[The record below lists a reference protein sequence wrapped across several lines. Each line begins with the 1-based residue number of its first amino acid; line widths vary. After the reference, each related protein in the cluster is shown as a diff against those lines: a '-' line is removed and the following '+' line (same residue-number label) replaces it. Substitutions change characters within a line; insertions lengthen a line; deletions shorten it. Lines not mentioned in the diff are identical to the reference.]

1 MITENFVE
9 SSIASEHYFT
19 AADGRS
25 GAIANGTYA
34 GVERP
39 LANDRD
45 LEALAHVT
53 VCILI
58 MNNGYKVYGVNTGS
72 IDPTRFNAEVG
83 RQLPESAVRQS
94 HVEAVDRLHRR
105 ADGRPAARPRQLPD
119 AARSQA

>member
-19 AADGRS
+19 AADGRA
-25 GAIANGTYA
+25 GAIANDTYV

-72 IDPTRFNAEVG
+72 IDPVRFNAETG
-83 RQLPESAVRQS
+83 RQLARKDAIGKIWELLGF
-94 HVEAVDRLHRR
+94 EARTKL
-105 ADGRPAARPRQLPD
+105 ANGLKPLY
-119 AARSQA
+119 